1 MAQKVKNPNDS
12 ENLPPETP
20 LATMLGWTA
29 IIFGALPLVMG
40 IHGDGGTYLG
50 VGGIIIAAGIAAVLV
65 GRFQRPSQ
73 G

>member
-1 MAQKVKNPNDS
+1 MANTTKNQ

-20 LATMLGWTA
+20 LSTMLGWTA

-40 IHGDGGTYLG
+40 IHGDGAGYLE
-50 VGGIIIAAGIAAVLV
+50 AGIAIIAVGIAV
-65 GRFQRPSQ
+65 VVVARFRRPSH